1 MVHPL
6 GQAGF
11 SPVPAPSEKDRVMQI
26 LVAAAIVSFAL
37 VAPTLAMPIASPAA
51 PAHAEQAVVLVQYN
65 HYRGG
70 GRGHHYGWGR
80 GYHRGWG
87 HSHYRR
93 Y

>member
-1 MVHPL
+1 M
-6 GQAGF
+6 
-11 SPVPAPSEKDRVMQI
+11 KI

-51 PAHAEQAVVLVQYN
+51 SAHAEQAVVLAQYN

-70 GRGHHYGWGR
+70 GYGHHYGWGR
-80 GYHRGWG
+80 GHHRGWG
-87 HSHYRR
+87 NSHYRR